1 MSPSDWEDDEP
12 YEQEDFHYLED
23 EDYEAF
29 VDRELDGRGGLR
41 RTPPIGLIIGALV
54 LILLVVALLLA
65 R

>member
-1 MSPSDWEDDEP
+1 MSAYGSDDDEP
-12 YEQEDFHYLED
+12 YEPEDMHYLED

-29 VDRELDGRGGLR
+29 VQRELDGQGGLR
-41 RTPPIGLIIGALV
+41 GSPPIGLIIGALV